1 MRISPE
7 SYAGIAFYFSNGD
20 PGQQN
25 PTRDMAI
32 SISDLEHFLG
42 IDLFVNLPAEY
53 ASAEGTISSKWT
65 F

>member
-1 MRISPE
+1 
-7 SYAGIAFYFSNGD
+7 
-20 PGQQN
+20 
-25 PTRDMAI
+25 MAI